1 MNTFKHMIKSS
12 WVVAL
17 SFCGC
22 FSAGAGTF
30 VDNFSAGLN
39 PAYWTAFESSTGSFS
54 VDASQG
60 DVRFTKVGPNRT
72 GGMDQIGMSLN
83 LANLGGP
90 VAGDFSAQLEFRNA
104 QIPGPGLDQVE
115 LATGYANGSIFFN
128 VRDNSNGNNA
138 HVWTG
143 SIQGNLPTTALDG
156 TFRITRSGGIVSG
169 YLNDALIYSTG
180 NASALTAVNF
190 TLNNNLGSNDATS
203 VAFDNFR
210 LEAASIPE
218 PSTAAL
224 LALGGLALAGRR
236 KCRASGNA

>member
-104 QIPGPGLDQVE
+104 QIPGPGLERPLSLWSGKRSFLCRTSTQ
-115 LATGYANGSIFFN
+115 GQ
-128 VRDNSNGNNA
+128 RDSL
-138 HVWTG
+138 
-143 SIQGNLPTTALDG
+143 Q
-156 TFRITRSGGIVSG
+156 TRRRG
-169 YLNDALIYSTG
+169 
-180 NASALTAVNF
+180 
-190 TLNNNLGSNDATS
+190 
-203 VAFDNFR
+203 R
-210 LEAASIPE
+210 
-218 PSTAAL
+218 
-224 LALGGLALAGRR
+224 AGPGR
-236 KCRASGNA
+236 S